1 MKSIRHICVAKLAN
15 TYIGFDVQTV
25 RSVYEVQKLLSL
37 PLPLP
42 NIIGV
47 FNQRGKVLSVVDSN
61 QFCKLQSNEGT
72 KDYLTLLHLEVN
84 GGECCLTID
93 SVEEVKEVNAEDVRE
108 PPAGLNSA
116 LKLFCTNVLL
126 DKNNRTIMI
135 LDFAKMFSVLSRPVM
150 NI

>member
-61 QFCKLQSNEGT
+61 QFCKLQTNDAS

-93 SVEEVKEVNAEDVRE
+93 SVEEVKEVNADDVR
-108 PPAGLNSA
+108 
-116 LKLFCTNVLL
+116 
-126 DKNNRTIMI
+126 
-135 LDFAKMFSVLSRPVM
+135 
-150 NI
+150 

>member
-15 TYIGFDVQTV
+15 TYIGFDVQNV

-37 PLPLP
+37 PLPLS

-61 QFCKLQSNEGT
+61 QFCKLQVNAET
-72 KDYLTLLHLEVN
+72 KDYWTLLHLEVN
-84 GGECCLTID
+84 GEECCLTID
-93 SVEEVKEVNAEDVRE
+93 SVEEVKEVDVEDVRE
-108 PPAGLNSA
+108 PPSGLNA
-116 LKLFCTNVLL
+116 AMKQFCTNVLL

-135 LDFAKMFSVLSRPVM
+135 LDFAKMFSVLSRPVT
-150 NI
+150 NA